1 MSLAKKTIEAT
12 QFIEENDV
20 KFIRLQFCDLEGQN
34 RNIAISSNHMGR
46 ALASGI
52 PFDAS
57 SVVGF
62 SDSKN
67 SDLFLCPD
75 ISTIQILP
83 WRPQQGKVARI
94 LCDIKYPDGRIY
106 QGDSRNILKETMKRA
121 EALGYHFNT
130 GAECE
135 FYLFKQDEN
144 GDPTTNPIDQA
155 GYFDLA
161 PFDRGENTRRE
172 ICLTLEDMGFQIES
186 SRHESGKGQ
195 HGIDFNYDNALLSA
209 DNIMTFK
216 TVVKTVAQRNGLHAS
231 FLPKPLM
238 NEPGSGMH
246 INVSLMVDGENIFK
260 NKDGVLSEKAQ
271 HFIAG
276 VLAHIKG
283 ITAMANPLVNSY
295 KRLMGGREAP
305 KNIGWG
311 FSNRAPL
318 IRIPTDVD
326 EYCRMEIR
334 SPDPTCNPYLTFAL
348 ILAAGLEGLEKKLP
362 LMDELNLEA
371 EEITREAE
379 KNKSIDELPITLIEA
394 IVAMEA
400 DLLIESVLGKDLMKK
415 YIELKKQEWM
425 DYIKTV
431 HPWEIDRYLAIY

>member
-1 MSLAKKTIEAT
+1 MSLAKKTIEAM

-34 RNIAISSNHMGR
+34 RNIAILSNQIER

-62 SDSKN
+62 SESKN
-67 SDLFLCPD
+67 SDLVLFPD
-75 ISTIQILP
+75 MSTIQILP

-94 LCDIKYPDGRIY
+94 LCDIKYPSGEVY
-106 QGDSRNILKETMKRA
+106 QGDSRNILKETIKQA
-121 EALGYHFNT
+121 EDLGYQFNI
-130 GAECE
+130 GVECE
-135 FYLFKQDEN
+135 FYLFKQDEE
-144 GDPTTNPIDQA
+144 GEPTTNPSDQA

-172 ICLTLEDMGFQIES
+172 ICLTLEDIGFEIES

-195 HGIDFNYDNALLSA
+195 HGIDFKYDNALLSA
-209 DNIMTFK
+209 DNMMTFK

-238 NEPGSGMH
+238 DEPGSGMH
-246 INVSLMVDGENIFK
+246 INASLMINGKNIFV
-260 NKDGVLSEKAQ
+260 NNNGVISPEARY
-271 HFIAG
+271 FIAG

-283 ITAMANPLVNSY
+283 ITGVANPLINSY
-295 KRLMGGREAP
+295 KRLVGGREAP
-305 KNIGWG
+305 KHIGWG

-318 IRIPTDVD
+318 IRIPAGIE
-326 EYCRMEIR
+326 EYARMELR

-348 ILAAGLEGLEKKLP
+348 ILAAGLEGLLMKLP

-371 EEITREAE
+371 KEIIPETQMI
-379 KNKSIDELPITLIEA
+379 KSIDELPISLFEA
-394 IVAMEA
+394 VKAMEA
-400 DLLIESVLGKDLMKK
+400 DPLIESVLGEELLKK
-415 YIELKKQEWM
+415 YSDLKRKEWA

-431 HPWEIDRYLAIY
+431 HPWEIDRYFAIY

>member
-1 MSLAKKTIEAT
+1 MSLAKRTIEAM

-34 RNIAISSNHMGR
+34 RNIAILSNQIER

-62 SDSKN
+62 SESKN
-67 SDLFLCPD
+67 SDLVLFPD
-75 ISTIQILP
+75 MSTIQILP

-94 LCDIKYPDGRIY
+94 LCDIKYPNGEIY
-106 QGDSRNILKETMKRA
+106 LGDSRNILKETIKRA
-121 EALGYHFNT
+121 EDLGYHFNI
-130 GAECE
+130 GVECE
-135 FYLFKQDEN
+135 FYLFKQDEE
-144 GDPTTNPIDQA
+144 GEPTTNPSDQA

-172 ICLTLEDMGFQIES
+172 ICLTLEDIGFEIES

-195 HGIDFNYDNALLSA
+195 HGIDFKYDNALLSA
-209 DNIMTFK
+209 DNMMTFK

-238 NEPGSGMH
+238 DEPGSGMH
-246 INVSLMVDGENIFK
+246 INASLMINGKNIFI
-260 NKDGVLSEKAQ
+260 NNNGVISIEARN
-271 HFIAG
+271 FIAG
-276 VLAHIKG
+276 ILAHIKG
-283 ITAMANPLVNSY
+283 ITGVANPLVNSY
-295 KRLMGGREAP
+295 KRLVGGQEAP
-305 KNIGWG
+305 KHIGWG

-318 IRIPTDVD
+318 IRIPAGVA
-326 EYCRMEIR
+326 EYARMELR

-348 ILAAGLEGLEKKLP
+348 ILAAGLEGLLMKLP
-362 LMDELNLEA
+362 LMDELTLEA
-371 EEITREAE
+371 KEITREIKIN
-379 KNKSIDELPITLIEA
+379 KNIEELPISLFEA
-394 IVAMEA
+394 VKAMEA
-400 DLLIESVLGKDLMKK
+400 DSLIESVLGEDLLKK
-415 YIELKKQEWM
+415 YSELKRQEWA

-431 HPWEIDRYLAIY
+431 HPWEIDRYFSIY